1 MDIRQSIA
9 TVIISIIGSGALWGF
24 IEYLLERRDKRN
36 DRLKQILITIQNLN
50 DKVDEKDAIT
60 TRVRILRFMDQ
71 LQGDRK
77 HTKDAFDQVFSD
89 ITSYKKYCGEHP
101 NFKNDQTAATIEFI
115 SKVYQERLEK
125 HDFL

>member
-1 MDIRQSIA
+1 MDIKQIII

-24 IEYLLERRDKRN
+24 IEYLLERKDKRN

-50 DKVDEKDAIT
+50 EKVDEKDAIT

-89 ITSYKKYCGEHP
+89 ITNYKKYCNEHP